1 MLKRKIYDKLLDWKN
16 RKSRE
21 CLLVQGARQIGK
33 TFIIEEFGRREYESY
48 VYLNF
53 YRNPE
58 HKRIFEGSLEADFL
72 SKKPRS
78 AWMAEG
84 VRPTAQRYS
93 SKSREYISMD
103 RS

>member
-58 HKRIFEGSLEADFL
+58 HKRIFEGSLEAEEIY
-72 SKKPRS
+72 KK
-78 AWMAEG
+78 
-84 VRPTAQRYS
+84 
-93 SKSREYISMD
+93 ISLC
-103 RS
+103 RFPC